1 MVLGIWK
8 NKKSSQLEKERP
20 IGASQRMRRAGS
32 GFGAIEAGGP
42 VTVVV
47 GEWW

>member
-20 IGASQRMRRAGS
+20 IGASRRMRRVG
-32 GFGAIEAGGP
+32 GGLGTIRAGGP